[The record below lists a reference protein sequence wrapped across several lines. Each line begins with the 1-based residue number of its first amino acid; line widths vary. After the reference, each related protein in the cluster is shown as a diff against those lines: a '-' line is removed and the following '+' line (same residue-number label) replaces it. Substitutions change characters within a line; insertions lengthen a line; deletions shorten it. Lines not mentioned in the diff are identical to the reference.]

1 MKKISGSILFSLAI
15 LLIVSCSKRPVQT
28 LENLKTAVNGE
39 STASAK
45 YAAFAVKAQ
54 EEGYDTIAV
63 LFRAASKSEAVHAF
77 NHKRILDSLDA
88 SDYVAKIDT
97 IIVLTTEEN
106 LNTALNGEAYEVA
119 TMYPGFIETG
129 RSEKCAAAVKT
140 FTWASIA
147 ERKHYDFYKRAI
159 AVIATKAETS
169 LPAHWFVC
177 PTCGNTYDDTYVTA
191 VCEICMTKP
200 DEFINF
206 ETVLPAEV
214 IK

>member
-28 LENLKTAVNGE
+28 IENLKTAVNGE

-63 LFRAASKSEAVHAF
+63 LFRAASKSESVHAI

-97 IIVLTTEEN
+97 IIVLSTEEN

-129 RSEKCAAAVKT
+129 RREKCGAAVKT

-147 ERKHYDFYKRAI
+147 ERKHYDFYKQAI
-159 AVIATKAETS
+159 SVIATKSETS

-206 ETVLPAEV
+206 EVMVPAEV
-214 IK
+214 TK